1 MAHAICLYGR
11 RARVQCGLR
20 RRAQENSDVLGGC
33 GKERAMIRS
42 ELLRRLRQDNALA
55 RMLRPLTHAP
65 PQTAA
70 AA

>member
-1 MAHAICLYGR
+1 MQFCLYGR
-11 RARVQCGLR
+11 RAHVQCGLC

-55 RMLRPLTHAP
+55 RMLRPYTHAP